1 MTGAEEILIW
11 VARIGC
17 GLTVLIILASLIIP
31 SRGGSD

>member
-17 GLTVLIILASLIIP
+17 GLTVLIIP